1 MGRTPHQW
9 EGYAASV
16 TTVPASDRSPTTV
29 DDLAALMEV
38 PRSEVAFLD
47 RLDEADLARL
57 HDVVAGSLERE
68 GEAIDEA
75 LQATMRF
82 LPRPLR
88 GRAKKMLFP
97 GE

>member
-1 MGRTPHQW
+1 MP
-9 EGYAASV
+9 
-16 TTVPASDRSPTTV
+16 DSPTTV
-29 DDLAALMEV
+29 EDLATLLEV
-38 PRSEVAFLD
+38 PPGDVAFLD
-47 RLDEADLARL
+47 KLAPADLDRL
-57 HDVVAGSLERE
+57 HRVVQGSLERE

>member
-1 MGRTPHQW
+1 MVDHYRD
-9 EGYAASV
+9 AV
-16 TTVPASDRSPTTV
+16 TTV
-29 DDLAALMEV
+29 DDLADLLEV
-38 PRSEVAFLD
+38 PRGEVSFLD
-47 RLDEADLARL
+47 KLSEAELARL
-57 HDVVAGSLERE
+57 HDVVEESLVRE

-97 GE
+97 EE

>member
-1 MGRTPHQW
+1 
-9 EGYAASV
+9 
-16 TTVPASDRSPTTV
+16 VPASHDSPDTTV
-29 DDLAALMEV
+29 EDLADLLEV
-38 PRSEVAFLD
+38 RPGDVSFLSK
-47 RLDEADLARL
+47 LDEAELARL
-57 HDVVAGSLERE
+57 HDVVAGSLDRE
-68 GEAIDEA
+68 GQAIDEA

>member
-1 MGRTPHQW
+1 MSWPRCERSGLDT
-9 EGYAASV
+9 
-16 TTVPASDRSPTTV
+16 TTVTPVITV
-29 DDLAALMEV
+29 DDLADLLEV
-38 PRSEVAFLD
+38 PRSDVSFLD
-47 RLDEADLARL
+47 KLSEADLARL
-57 HDVVAGSLERE
+57 HGVVAGSLERE

>member
-1 MGRTPHQW
+1 MP
-9 EGYAASV
+9 
-16 TTVPASDRSPTTV
+16 DSPTTTV
-29 DDLAALMEV
+29 DDLAALLDV
-38 PRSEVAFLD
+38 PPADVSFL
-47 RLDEADLARL
+47 RKLDEADLARL
-57 HDVVAGSLERE
+57 PRVVADSLDRE

-88 GRAKKMLFP
+88 GRAEKLLFP

>member
-1 MGRTPHQW
+1 VPDSPAT
-9 EGYAASV
+9 SV
-16 TTVPASDRSPTTV
+16 E
-29 DDLAALMEV
+29 DLADLLEV
-38 PRSEVAFLD
+38 RPGDVSFLSK
-47 RLDEADLARL
+47 LDEAELARL
-57 HDVVAGSLERE
+57 HDVVAGSLDRE
-68 GEAIDEA
+68 GQAIDEA

>member
-1 MGRTPHQW
+1 VPDSPAT
-9 EGYAASV
+9 SV
-16 TTVPASDRSPTTV
+16 E
-29 DDLAALMEV
+29 DLADLLEV
-38 PRSEVAFLD
+38 RPGDVSFLSK
-47 RLDEADLARL
+47 LDEAELARL

-68 GEAIDEA
+68 GQAIDEA

>member
-1 MGRTPHQW
+1 MP
-9 EGYAASV
+9 
-16 TTVPASDRSPTTV
+16 DSPTTV
-29 DDLAALMEV
+29 DDLAALLEV
-38 PRSEVAFLD
+38 PRTQVAFLD
-47 RLDEADLARL
+47 KLGEADLARL
-57 HDVVAGSLERE
+57 HDVVTGSLERE